1 MRRMAKRSQQELANG
16 QHEKAEPAAISVI
29 NQPQNSVTALS
40 AYNPRILNRART
52 QLQLGEWEKLTELDE
67 HELQHNPASSELQL
81 LAAAGHLQKGG
92 ESAQQQARALL
103 KSAIDAGSD
112 REAVARILI
121 GSASNTL
128 GRLAAL
134 TDRSDQKI
142 LGHFQAALAIA
153 NPDIEAELLLQPMA
167 ARQLM
172 RLARA
177 TGSDSLAE
185 LAQRTALSFPLS
197 DTAYPD
203 EDTKAD
209 LNLEAVKSQSETQ
222 RTPLTI
228 TAQVSVDGEQFETR
242 LAPNHT
248 ECFKLEDYALH
259 YELPGN
265 SPGYLVS
272 NDLGDFERPPTFHRL
287 ALKPHTAYE
296 ISAEIPSSGEQ
307 RPVLWFFEY
316 SNGKKSKASSY
327 PIQNDRYSGHL
338 RTGASPDAINFGI
351 RVGGK
356 GSLPEKGI
364 RFSLRSGTDVEIA
377 ETLQSQ
383 LKQMG
388 SNLQAVLNKNEETR
402 SQQSLKQLEA
412 FIRLQNY
419 LGDDFMLPEMHG
431 WAVSP
436 DFGVLLIKLLERQR
450 YDAVVEFGSG
460 VSTVIVARIL
470 QKQQQRADNRKAPLL
485 SFDHL
490 EQYADQTRENLQ
502 TASVAAFAEVVLSPL
517 TGLTVPEKGE
527 FQYYDCLA
535 SLQNLAQQL
544 DVSAP
549 RVLVL
554 VDGPPAATGK
564 LARYPALHCLLEA
577 MGAEARLDFLL
588 DDYIREDERN
598 IIAAWEADLKRL
610 QLGFSKEEFLN
621 MEKQACLFKVGTKSQ

>member
-1 MRRMAKRSQQELANG
+1 MRRIAKRSQKELANV

-52 QLQLGEWEKLTELDE
+52 QFHLGEWGKLAELDE
-67 HELQHNPASSELQL
+67 HELQHNPAGSELHL
-81 LAAAGHLQKGG
+81 LAAAGHLQRGG
-92 ESAQQQARALL
+92 DSAKDKARALL
-103 KSAIDAGSD
+103 QGAIDAGAD

-134 TDRSDQKI
+134 TNRPDQKV
-142 LGHFQAALAIA
+142 LGHFRSALAIA
-153 NPDIEAELLLQPMA
+153 NRDVDADLLLHPMA

-177 TGSDSLAE
+177 SGSATLTELAE
-185 LAQRTALSFPLS
+185 RTALSFPLG
-197 DTAYPD
+197 DAPYP
-203 EDTKAD
+203 E
-209 LNLEAVKSQSETQ
+209 EESETNQ
-222 RTPLTI
+222 IPETADNPSETKTTPLTI

-248 ECFKLEDYALH
+248 DCFKLEDDALH

-296 ISAEIPSSGEQ
+296 ISAEISSSGEQ

-383 LKQMG
+383 LKQIG
-388 SNLQAVLNKNEETR
+388 SNLQAALNKNQETR

-460 VSTVIVARIL
+460 VSTVIMARIL

-490 EQYADQTRENLQ
+490 EHYADQTRENLQ

-517 TGLTVPEKGE
+517 TRLTVPEKGE

-577 MGAEARLDFLL
+577 MGTEARLDFLL

-598 IIAAWEADLKRL
+598 IIAAWEADLK
-610 QLGFSKEEFLN
+610 QMQCSFTKEEFLK